1 MLWSDSD
8 LQEFERDIT
17 FDADVQEVSFDL
29 EVYDD
34 QLSEKEEY
42 FILSLNYTEHA
53 TDRCAVAVSIKD
65 NDSKKMWNIS

>member
-34 QLSEKEEY
+34 QLSE
-42 FILSLNYTEHA
+42 